1 MRRLQGHNFVKASE
15 PGTAGLASNQVIR
28 PLIDYEHLS
37 SKSTSALPACS
48 LTLRLLILQCCCSGL
63 SSNLSLSR
71 SVLLGALNGGRL
83 LGITLGKV
91 VLLTAAKLPS
101 DKTLTPAH
109 HAAFF
114 SIRPAIPLR
123 HSLAQQHQNPL
134 CCSCVLLT
142 LASRECL
149 ESRVS
154 SPCCNPLTFLI
165 AEGPSYQVK
174 IPQTVLC
181 IQKEKAVSS

>member
-1 MRRLQGHNFVKASE
+1 MIRLQSRNFVKASE
-15 PGTAGLASNQVIR
+15 PGSAGLASSWVIR

-37 SKSTSALPACS
+37 SKSTSALSACS
-48 LTLRLLILQCCCSGL
+48 LTLRLLILQCCCSGP
-63 SSNLSLSR
+63 SSNLSLS
-71 SVLLGALNGGRL
+71 SIELLGALTGERL
-83 LGITLGKV
+83 LGITQGNV

-109 HAAFF
+109 HAAIL

-123 HSLAQQHQNPL
+123 HSPAQQHQNPL
-134 CCSCVLLT
+134 CRSCVLPT
-142 LASRECL
+142 LARRECL
-149 ESRVS
+149 GSRVS
-154 SPCCNPLTFLI
+154 SPCFNPLTFLI

-181 IQKEKAVSS
+181 IRKAKAVSL

>member
-1 MRRLQGHNFVKASE
+1 MVLLQSGYATDFMCK
-15 PGTAGLASNQVIR
+15 AGLASGRVIR

-37 SKSTSALPACS
+37 PKSTSALPACS
-48 LTLRLLILQCCCSGL
+48 LTLRLWILQCCCFGP

-71 SVLLGALNGGRL
+71 IELLGALTGGRL
-83 LGITLGKV
+83 LDITQGKV

-101 DKTLTPAH
+101 DKTPTPAH
-109 HAAFF
+109 HAAFL
-114 SIRPAIPLR
+114 SVRPTIPLR
-123 HSLAQQHQNPL
+123 HSPAQQHQNPL
-134 CCSCVLLT
+134 CCSCVLPT

-149 ESRVS
+149 ESCVS
-154 SPCCNPLTFLI
+154 SPCFNPLTFLI
-165 AEGPSYQVK
+165 AEGPGYQVK